1 MAVNT
6 EKNSYTILF
15 AIGMVLIVGTVLAG
29 LFGTLNGNIKENKK
43 KEKKQNIL
51 FAMGINKATLTNN
64 AADAN
69 TPVDANE
76 ADAVFNKYIGENQY
90 IIEGSKA
97 TKTAAAFDIDVKKE
111 GQKAKDAS
119 YTRKLPLYIGNVDGK
134 KSYVVPLFGKG
145 LWDAIWG
152 YVALESDLKT
162 VKGAFFDHKG
172 ETPGLGANIKE
183 SFFYEDFKGESI
195 YSGKEYK
202 GITVAKGNNDPTNQR
217 KNDNKVDA
225 IAGATITGD
234 GVSAMIKS
242 DLKLYVPYFET
253 VKAN

>member
-6 EKNSYTILF
+6 EKNSYTLLF
-15 AIGMVLIVGTVLAG
+15 AVGMVVVVGTVLAG
-29 LFGTLNGNIKENKK
+29 LFGSLNANIKENKK

-51 FAMGINKATLTNN
+51 FAMGITKATLTKN
-64 AADAN
+64 AEDAN
-69 TPVDANE
+69 SPVDANE
-76 ADAVFNKYIGENQY
+76 ADKIFSEYIGENQY
-90 IIEGSKA
+90 IIEGTKA
-97 TKTAAAFDIDVKKE
+97 TKTEAAFDIDVKKE
-111 GQKAKDAS
+111 GQKAKEAG
-119 YTRKLPLYIGNVDGK
+119 YVRKLPLYIGTVDGK
-134 KSYVVPLFGKG
+134 KSYIVPLYGKG

-152 YVALESDLKT
+152 YGALEGDLKT

-195 YSGKEYK
+195 YSGAEYK

-217 KNDNKVDA
+217 KGDNKVDA

-234 GVSAMIKS
+234 GVTAMIKT

-253 VKAN
+253 VKPN

>member
-1 MAVNT
+1 MANT
-6 EKNSYTILF
+6 EKNSYTVIF
-15 AIGMVLIVGTVLAG
+15 AVIMVVVVGTVLAG
-29 LFGTLNGNIKENKK
+29 LFGSLNGTIKENQK

-51 FAMGINKATLTNN
+51 FAMGINKATLTKNEDDKN
-64 AADAN
+64 SF
-69 TPVDANE
+69 VDAGE
-76 ADAVFNKYIGENQY
+76 ADALFEKYVGENQY
-90 IIEGSKA
+90 IIEGDKA
-97 TKTAAAFDIDVKKE
+97 TKTTEAFDIDVKKE
-111 GQKAKDAS
+111 GQKAKDDS
-119 YTRKLPLYIGNVDGK
+119 YTRKLPLYIGNIDGK
-134 KSYVVPLFGKG
+134 KSYVVPLYGKG

-152 YVALESDLKT
+152 YIALEDDLKT

-195 YSGKEYK
+195 YNGKAFK
-202 GITVAKGNNDPTNQR
+202 GISVAKGNNDPTNNR
-217 KNDNKVDA
+217 KDDNKVDA

-242 DLKLYVPYFET
+242 DLKMYVPYFQT

>member
-1 MAVNT
+1 MANT

-15 AIGMVLIVGTVLAG
+15 AIGMVVVVGSVLAS
-29 LFGTLNGNIKENKK
+29 LFGGLNSQIKENQK

-51 FAMGINKATLTNN
+51 FAMGITKETITNNPDDSNSPVAANKA
-64 AADAN
+64 DAIF
-69 TPVDANE
+69 A
-76 ADAVFNKYIGENQY
+76 KYVGDNQY
-90 IIEGSKA
+90 IIEGTQA
-97 TKTAAAFDIDVKKE
+97 TKTPKAFDVEVKKE
-111 GQKAKDAS
+111 GQKAKKEG
-119 YTRKLPLYIGNVDGK
+119 YVRKLPLYIGTVDGK
-134 KSYVVPLFGKG
+134 KSYVVPLYGKG

-183 SFFYEDFKGESI
+183 AYFYEDFKGESLFD
-195 YSGKEYK
+195 GDEFK
-202 GITVAKGNNDPTNQR
+202 GITVAKGNNDPTNER
-217 KNDNKVDA
+217 KGDYKVDA

-234 GVSAMIKS
+234 GVTAMIKT
-242 DLKLYVPYFET
+242 DLKMYVPYFET

>member
-1 MAVNT
+1 MANT

-15 AIGMVLIVGTVLAG
+15 SIGMVVIVGAVLAG
-29 LFGTLNGNIKENKK
+29 LFGSLNSQIKENQK

-51 FAMGINKATLTNN
+51 FAMGITKATISGNQEDVNL
-64 AADAN
+64 
-69 TPVDANE
+69 PVDATE
-76 ADAVFNKYIGENQY
+76 ADKVFSEYVGENQF
-90 IIEGSKA
+90 IIEGTKA
-97 TKTAAAFDIDVKKE
+97 TKTSKAFEIDVKKE
-111 GQKAKDAS
+111 GQLAKKDS
-119 YTRKLPLYIGNVDGK
+119 YTRKLPLFIGNIKGK
-134 KSYVVPLFGKG
+134 KSYVVPLYGKG

-152 YVALESDLKT
+152 YVALDEDLKT

-183 SFFYEDFKGESI
+183 KFFYEDFKGESI
-195 YSGKEYK
+195 YNGSEFK
-202 GITVAKGNNDPTNQR
+202 GITVAKGNNDPTNKR

-234 GVSAMIKS
+234 GVTAMIKT
-242 DLKLYVPYFET
+242 DLKMYVPYFQT

>member
-1 MAVNT
+1 MANT
-6 EKNSYTILF
+6 EKNSYTLLF
-15 AIGMVLIVGTVLAG
+15 AIGMVVIVGSVLAG
-29 LFGTLNGNIKENKK
+29 LFGTLNSQIKENQK

-51 FAMGINKATLTNN
+51 FAMGINKGTITKN
-64 AADAN
+64 ADDAGSF
-69 TPVDANE
+69 VDAGQ
-76 ADAVFNKYIGENQY
+76 ADELFKKYIGDNQY

-97 TKTAAAFDIDVKKE
+97 TKTNKAFGIDVKKE
-111 GQKAKDAS
+111 GQKAKETG
-119 YTRKLPLYIGNVDGK
+119 YVRQLPLYIGTVDGK
-134 KSYVVPLFGKG
+134 KSYVVPLYGKG

-195 YSGKEYK
+195 YSGAEYK
-202 GITVAKGNNDPTNQR
+202 GITVAKGNNDPTNTR
-217 KNDNKVDA
+217 KGDNKVDA

-234 GVSAMIKS
+234 GVSAMIKK
-242 DLKLYVPYFET
+242 DLKLYIPYFET

>member
-1 MAVNT
+1 MANT
-6 EKNSYTILF
+6 EKNSYTLLF
-15 AIGMVLIVGTVLAG
+15 AIGMVVIVGSVLAG
-29 LFGTLNGNIKENKK
+29 LFGFLNPSIKENQK

-51 FAMGINKATLTNN
+51 FAMGINKATITKKES
-64 AADAN
+64 DA
-69 TPVDANE
+69 TSFVDAND
-76 ADAVFNKYIGENQY
+76 ADKLFEKYVGDNQY

-97 TKTAAAFDIDVKKE
+97 TKTSAAFKLNVKKE
-111 GQKAKDAS
+111 GQKAKEAG
-119 YTRKLPLYIGNVDGK
+119 YVRKLPLYIGNVDGK
-134 KSYVVPLFGKG
+134 KAYVVPLYGKG

-152 YVALESDLKT
+152 YVALDADLKT

-195 YSGKEYK
+195 YKGTEYK

-217 KNDNKVDA
+217 KEDNKVDA

-234 GVSAMIKS
+234 GVTAMIKS
-242 DLKLYVPYFET
+242 DLKMYIPYFET

>member
-6 EKNSYTILF
+6 DKNSYTILF
-15 AIGMVLIVGTVLAG
+15 AIGMVVIVGTVLAG
-29 LFGTLNGNIKENKK
+29 LFGSLNGNIKENKK

-51 FAMGINKATLTNN
+51 FAMGINKGTLTNN
-64 AADAN
+64 ADDAN
-69 TPVDANE
+69 SPVDANE
-76 ADAVFNKYIGENQY
+76 ADAVFEQYIGENQF

-97 TKTAAAFDIDVKKE
+97 TKTSKAFDVDVKKE
-111 GQKAKDAS
+111 GQKAKEDGYS
-119 YTRKLPLYIGNVDGK
+119 RKLPLYIGNVDGK
-134 KSYVVPLFGKG
+134 KSYVVPVYGKG

-183 SFFYEDFKGESI
+183 SFFYEDFAGESI
-195 YSGKEYK
+195 YSGAEYK

-234 GVSAMIKS
+234 GVTAMLKS
-242 DLKLYVPYFET
+242 DLKLYVPYFEN

>member
-1 MAVNT
+1 MANT

-15 AIGMVLIVGTVLAG
+15 AIGMVVVVGSVLAS
-29 LFGTLNGNIKENKK
+29 LFGGLNGQIKENQK

-51 FAMGINKATLTNN
+51 FAMGITKATLTKN
-64 AADAN
+64 ADDAN
-69 TPVDANE
+69 SPVDATE
-76 ADAVFNKYIGENQY
+76 ADAIFAKYVGDNQY
-90 IIEGSKA
+90 IIEGNKA
-97 TKTAAAFDIDVKKE
+97 RKTAEAFDLDVKKE
-111 GQKAKDAS
+111 GQKAKEAG
-119 YTRKLPLYIGNVDGK
+119 YVRKLPLYVGTIEGQ
-134 KSYVVPLFGKG
+134 KSYVVPLYGKG

-152 YVALESDLKT
+152 YVALQSDLKT

-195 YSGKEYK
+195 YSGAEYK

-217 KNDNKVDA
+217 KDDNKVDA

-234 GVSAMIKS
+234 GVTAMIKS
-242 DLKLYVPYFET
+242 DLKMYVPYFET